1 MQIEARMV
9 HEPVT
14 VRAAEG
20 EPKTLEGYAAIFNRE
35 TVIGAYFRETIEA
48 GAFRAA
54 VKTGDVRALF
64 NHDPNMVLGRTSA
77 KTMRLEEDE
86 TGLRYV
92 IDPPDTTLGRD
103 VLVSVGRGDVT
114 GSSFGFTVKRDSWTR
129 PSKAGELPLRTI
141 HEIEWLRDVGPVTF
155 PAYEETTVQAR
166 DAASAAIEP
175 ADIGLHPSVARA
187 QVDLW
192 EAECLWSSSGRKS
205 PQNPRWP

>member
-14 VRAAEG
+14 VVRADG
-20 EPKTLEGYAAIFNRE
+20 EPTKLDGYAAVFNRE
-35 TVIGAYFRETIEA
+35 TVIGDFFREVIEP

-54 VKTGDVRALF
+54 IKDGDVRALF
-64 NHDPNMVLGRTSA
+64 NHDPNMVLGRTASQ
-77 KTMRLEEDE
+77 TMKVVEDDK
-86 TGLRYV
+86 GLRYV

-103 VLVSVGRGDVT
+103 VMALVARGDVT

-129 PSKAGELPLRTI
+129 PSQPGELPLRTI

-166 DAASAAIEP
+166 DAASAALTTETAP
-175 ADIGLHPSVARA
+175 TGDVDALSRA
-187 QVDLW
+187 KAAVSIA
-192 EAECLWSSSGRKS
+192 EAEC
-205 PQNPRWP
+205 